1 MIQENEENEK
11 KKKKKKI
18 IQQNQQ
24 NQKKKKKN
32 IERAAELIDDLG
44 CIRNLLREERHVQTK
59 TRKFCWYL
67 YSM

>member
-1 MIQENEENEK
+1 MIQENEENK
-11 KKKKKKI
+11 K
-18 IQQNQQ
+18 
-24 NQKKKKKN
+24 KKKKKN

>member
-1 MIQENEENEK
+1 MIQENEENE
-11 KKKKKKI
+11 
-18 IQQNQQ
+18 
-24 NQKKKKKN
+24 KKKKKN

-67 YSM
+67 YSMWKR

>member
-11 KKKKKKI
+11 QKKKKK
-18 IQQNQQ
+18 Q
-24 NQKKKKKN
+24 KN
-32 IERAAELIDDLG
+32 IERAAELINDLG

>member
-11 KKKKKKI
+11 KKK
-18 IQQNQQ
+18 
-24 NQKKKKKN
+24 

>member
-11 KKKKKKI
+11 KK
-18 IQQNQQ
+18 
-24 NQKKKKKN
+24 KKKKKN

-59 TRKFCWYL
+59 TKKFCWYL
-67 YSM
+67 YSMWKR

>member
-11 KKKKKKI
+11 QKKKKTKKKK
-18 IQQNQQ
+18 
-24 NQKKKKKN
+24 KKKKKN

>member
-1 MIQENEENEK
+1 MPKKVKKKQKMIKKNEENEK
-11 KKKKKKI
+11 
-18 IQQNQQ
+18 
-24 NQKKKKKN
+24 QKKKQKKN

>member
-11 KKKKKKI
+11 KKKKKK
-18 IQQNQQ
+18 
-24 NQKKKKKN
+24 KN
-32 IERAAELIDDLG
+32 IERAAELINDLG

>member
-1 MIQENEENEK
+1 MKKMKNK
-11 KKKKKKI
+11 KKK
-18 IQQNQQ
+18 
-24 NQKKKKKN
+24 QKKD

>member
-11 KKKKKKI
+11 KKKK
-18 IQQNQQ
+18 N
-24 NQKKKKKN
+24 KKKKN